1 MSRVK
6 LPSFFVALLC
16 QVPVVAGVQSCA
28 VWSMDNV
35 TITKYHI
42 HSHSETKAFYMV
54 RIALDGNSL
63 F

>member
-6 LPSFFVALLC
+6 LPSFFVAR